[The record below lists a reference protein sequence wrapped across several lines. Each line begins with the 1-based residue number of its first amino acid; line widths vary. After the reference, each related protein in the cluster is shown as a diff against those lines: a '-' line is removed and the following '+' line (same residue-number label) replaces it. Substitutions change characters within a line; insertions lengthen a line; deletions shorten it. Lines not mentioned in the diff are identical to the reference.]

1 MTTNN
6 KFTLVKRHMISVCIA
21 TYNGERHIKEQLD
34 SILSQLSL
42 SDEII
47 VSDDGSTDQT
57 LNIINNYNDSR
68 IAIYHHTKK
77 KERFSFGYTA
87 SNFENAISKS
97 KGDVIFLADQDDV
110 WIDNKIERCINYL
123 KNGYDLILHDC
134 AIVDQNNNLIDKSYF
149 KLNNSTPGI
158 FNNIVKNSYLGC
170 CMAINKKVLDYALPF
185 PKDIPHDIWIGL
197 IAEQFTKVKFLQ
209 EILINY
215 RRHGNNLSA
224 SGEKSSNTL
233 LFKIKYRAII
243 LREFINR
250 SLQLKI
256 HNR

>member
-1 MTTNN
+1 
-6 KFTLVKRHMISVCIA
+6 MISVCIP
-21 TYNGERHIKEQLD
+21 TYNGEKFIYQQII
-34 SILSQLSL
+34 SILSQINSD
-42 SDEII
+42 DEII
-47 VSDDGSTDQT
+47 ISDDGSTDKT
-57 LNIINNYNDSR
+57 LDIIKSFNDDRLKIFYNNK
-68 IAIYHHTKK
+68 I
-77 KERFSFGYTA
+77 
-87 SNFENAISKS
+87 KS
-97 KGDVIFLADQDDV
+97 KYSFNLTTQNLQNALLKARGEIIFLADQDDV

-158 FNNIVKNSYLGC
+158 FNNIMKNSYLGC

-197 IAEQFTKVKFLQ
+197 IAEEFTKVKFLQ

>member
-1 MTTNN
+1 
-6 KFTLVKRHMISVCIA
+6 MISVCIP
-21 TYNGERHIKEQLD
+21 TYNGEKFIYQQII
-34 SILSQLSL
+34 SILSQINSD
-42 SDEII
+42 DEII
-47 VSDDGSTDQT
+47 ISDDGSTDKT
-57 LNIINNYNDSR
+57 LDIIKSFNDGRLKIFYNNK
-68 IAIYHHTKK
+68 I
-77 KERFSFGYTA
+77 
-87 SNFENAISKS
+87 KS
-97 KGDVIFLADQDDV
+97 KYSFNLTTQNLQNALLKARGEIIFLADQDDV

-170 CMAINKKVLDYALPF
+170 CMAINKKVLNYALPF

-197 IAEQFTKVKFLQ
+197 IAEEFTKVKFLQ

>member
-1 MTTNN
+1 
-6 KFTLVKRHMISVCIA
+6 MISVCIP
-21 TYNGERHIKEQLD
+21 TYNGEKFIYQQII
-34 SILSQLSL
+34 SILSQINSD
-42 SDEII
+42 DEII
-47 VSDDGSTDQT
+47 ISDDGSTDKT
-57 LNIINNYNDSR
+57 LDIIKSFNDDRLKIFYNNK
-68 IAIYHHTKK
+68 I
-77 KERFSFGYTA
+77 
-87 SNFENAISKS
+87 KS
-97 KGDVIFLADQDDV
+97 KYSFNLTTQNLQNALLKARGEIIFLADQDDV

-134 AIVDQNNNLIDKSYF
+134 AIVYQNNNLIDKSYF

-170 CMAINKKVLDYALPF
+170 CMAINKKVLNYALPF

-197 IAEQFTKVKFLQ
+197 IAEEFTKVKFLQ

>member
-1 MTTNN
+1 
-6 KFTLVKRHMISVCIA
+6 MISVCIP
-21 TYNGERHIKEQLD
+21 TYNGEKFIYQQII
-34 SILSQLSL
+34 SILSQINSD
-42 SDEII
+42 DEII
-47 VSDDGSTDQT
+47 ISDDGSTDKT
-57 LNIINNYNDSR
+57 LDIIKSFNDDRLKIFYNNK
-68 IAIYHHTKK
+68 I
-77 KERFSFGYTA
+77 
-87 SNFENAISKS
+87 KS
-97 KGDVIFLADQDDV
+97 KYSFNLTTQNLQNALLKARGEIIFLADQDDV

-170 CMAINKKVLDYALPF
+170 CMAINKKVLNYALPF

-197 IAEQFTKVKFLQ
+197 IAEEFTKVKFLQ

>member
-1 MTTNN
+1 
-6 KFTLVKRHMISVCIA
+6 MISVCIP
-21 TYNGERHIKEQLD
+21 TYNGEKFIYQQII
-34 SILSQLSL
+34 SILSQINSD
-42 SDEII
+42 DEII
-47 VSDDGSTDQT
+47 ISDDGSTDKT
-57 LNIINNYNDSR
+57 LDIIKSFNDDRIKIFYNNK
-68 IAIYHHTKK
+68 I
-77 KERFSFGYTA
+77 
-87 SNFENAISKS
+87 KS
-97 KGDVIFLADQDDV
+97 KYSFNLTTQNLQNALLKARGEIIFLADQDDV

-170 CMAINKKVLDYALPF
+170 CMAINKKVLNYALPF

-197 IAEQFTKVKFLQ
+197 IAEEFTKVKFLQ

>member
-1 MTTNN
+1 
-6 KFTLVKRHMISVCIA
+6 MISVCIP
-21 TYNGERHIKEQLD
+21 TYNGEKFIYQQII
-34 SILSQLSL
+34 SILSQINSD
-42 SDEII
+42 DEII
-47 VSDDGSTDQT
+47 ISDDGSTDKT
-57 LNIINNYNDSR
+57 LDIIKSFNDDRLKIFYNNK
-68 IAIYHHTKK
+68 I
-77 KERFSFGYTA
+77 
-87 SNFENAISKS
+87 KS
-97 KGDVIFLADQDDV
+97 KYSFNLTTQNLQNALLKARGEIIFLADQDDV

-170 CMAINKKVLDYALPF
+170 CMAINKKVLNYALPF

>member
-1 MTTNN
+1 
-6 KFTLVKRHMISVCIA
+6 MISVCIP
-21 TYNGERHIKEQLD
+21 TYNGEKFIYQQII
-34 SILSQLSL
+34 SILSQINSD
-42 SDEII
+42 DEII
-47 VSDDGSTDQT
+47 ISDDGSTDKT
-57 LNIINNYNDSR
+57 LDIIKSFNDDRLKIFYNNK
-68 IAIYHHTKK
+68 I
-77 KERFSFGYTA
+77 
-87 SNFENAISKS
+87 KS
-97 KGDVIFLADQDDV
+97 KYSFNLTTQNLQNALLKARGEIIFLADQDDV

>member
-1 MTTNN
+1 
-6 KFTLVKRHMISVCIA
+6 MISVCIP
-21 TYNGERHIKEQLD
+21 TYNGEKFIYQQII
-34 SILSQLSL
+34 SILSQINSD
-42 SDEII
+42 DEII
-47 VSDDGSTDQT
+47 ISDDGSTDKT
-57 LNIINNYNDSR
+57 LDIIKSFNDDRLKIFYNNK
-68 IAIYHHTKK
+68 I
-77 KERFSFGYTA
+77 
-87 SNFENAISKS
+87 KS
-97 KGDVIFLADQDDV
+97 KYSFNLTTQNLQNALLKARGEIIFLADQDDV

-197 IAEQFTKVKFLQ
+197 IAEEFTKVKFLQ